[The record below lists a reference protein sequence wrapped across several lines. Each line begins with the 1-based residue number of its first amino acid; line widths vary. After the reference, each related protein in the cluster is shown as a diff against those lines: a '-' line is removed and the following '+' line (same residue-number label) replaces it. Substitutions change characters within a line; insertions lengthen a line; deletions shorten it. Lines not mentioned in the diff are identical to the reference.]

1 MMIINDKVV
10 SKVHNVRR
18 HRRIYRPEAGNVPD
32 PDLDLAART
41 ERNYSSLRL
50 LLNRVSVVSV
60 TLPL

>member
-1 MMIINDKVV
+1 MIINDKVV

-32 PDLDLAART
+32 PDLTART